1 MIICNRATRNRA
13 FIFKSLALVFLAG
26 CTSTTA
32 IPKAWMSVPE
42 AVPVSA
48 VTPSTDGPI
57 RHDNGR
63 LYRGDKPTTDAFAA
77 IDSFDYSES
86 RDEVIFS
93 AKKEASFDIGLAA
106 GDGSVTNWL
115 PADAADELAV
125 QWAPRGNKV
134 SYIVRTKL
142 GDVVRTF
149 HIPTSFQFA
158 VDFGTATI
166 RSLTWDAPAER
177 FTVVYSTLDA
187 SERSESLRYD
197 GTERRIEAQPKETIA
212 ADLMPFAIDTFAL
225 RPRDLHYGEKLP
237 LVVWIA
243 DRFTWGETRAALMRN
258 ARVASIV
265 ITRAPDEAFWTT
277 VRATAWLDASR
288 IYIVNG
294 SAVVDDGA
302 AAPSAISFVA
312 DASVPAGHYLR
323 KGNVVAAAPAAIQSV
338 AAGFITDQLKRT
350 SRTNG
355 SSQ

>member
-1 MIICNRATRNRA
+1 MFICNRATKYCA
-13 FIFKSLALVFLAG
+13 FLFNILAVG
-26 CTSTTA
+26 CASTTT
-32 IPKAWMSVPE
+32 IPKGWLSVPDTT
-42 AVPVSA
+42 AVVLA
-48 VTPSTDGPI
+48 APSTDGPI
-57 RHDNGR
+57 RREDGR
-63 LYRGDKPTTDAFAA
+63 LFRDEKPITDAFAA

-93 AKKEASFDIGLAA
+93 AKKGASFDIGLAA

-149 HIPTSFQFA
+149 HIPTSFQYV

-187 SERSESLRYD
+187 SERTESLRYD
-197 GTERRIEAQPKETIA
+197 GTARRTEAQPKVTVA
-212 ADLMPFAIDTFAL
+212 ADVVPFAADAFAL
-225 RPRDLHYGEKLP
+225 RPRDLRYGEKLP
-237 LVVWIA
+237 LVVWVA
-243 DRFTWGETRAALMRN
+243 DRFTWSDARANLMQN

-265 ITRAPDEAFWTT
+265 VTRAPDDAFWKS
-277 VRATAWLDASR
+277 VRETAWLDTAKT
-288 IYIVNG
+288 YIVNG
-294 SAVVDDGA
+294 SASD
-302 AAPSAISFVA
+302 AISFVA
-312 DASVPAGHYLR
+312 DASIPAGRYRR